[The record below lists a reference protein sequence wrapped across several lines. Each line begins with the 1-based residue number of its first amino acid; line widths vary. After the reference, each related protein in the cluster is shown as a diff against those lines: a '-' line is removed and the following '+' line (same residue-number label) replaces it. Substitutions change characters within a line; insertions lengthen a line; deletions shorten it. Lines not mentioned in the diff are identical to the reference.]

1 MHYCVTY
8 KCYVTLTWICC
19 CVTKGGPPFS
29 IDFMPDLQ
37 SEVTSGFAIFQKAH
51 DVFGTVDLERSQHGY
66 LFGRPI
72 PGIFFS
78 LYRIFASCWRA
89 RQRYVFQEN
98 FHISAFLRSLKAIK
112 RR

>member
-1 MHYCVTY
+1 MTE
-8 KCYVTLTWICC
+8 
-19 CVTKGGPPFS
+19 GGPPFS

-37 SEVTSGFAIFQKAH
+37 SEVTSGFAIFKKAH